1 MATQR
6 QIAANKVNSQKST
19 GPNTIAGKAKSCLN
33 HFSHGFASAT
43 ASFIPGEDPEEFKA
57 LLADLTEEYQPATPT
72 EQLFVE
78 RMTQNQWL
86 SLRAFRLQ
94 SDSFSRKGGYSL
106 GCSPSITISKDLG
119 LLIRYQTA
127 ADRAFH
133 RAHTDLVKAQK
144 ERKKSEID
152 FEPQNAA
159 KIADIGQ
166 PITDDAPKT
175 ATVPC
180 VKTDFPPAFVSSAA
194 PDAGA
199 GLEIVPEVPNFQ
211 NASLKNA
218 A

>member
-1 MATQR
+1 MATER
-6 QIAANKVNSQKST
+6 QIAANKANSQKST
-19 GPNTIAGKAKSCLN
+19 GPKSTEGKAKSCLN

-43 ASFIPGEDPEEFKA
+43 ARFIPGEDPEEFKA

-72 EQLFVE
+72 EQIFVE

-94 SDSFSRKGGYSL
+94 SNSFSMGKWGVNF
-106 GCSPSITISKDLG
+106 TISKDLG
-119 LLIRYQTA
+119 LLIRYQTG

-133 RAHTDLVKAQK
+133 RAHADLVKAQK

-152 FEPQNAA
+152 FEPQNAV
-159 KIADIGQ
+159 KTADNGQ
-166 PITDDAPKT
+166 RITDDVPKT
-175 ATVPC
+175 ATTTC
-180 VKTDFPPAFVSSAA
+180 VKTDFPAAPVSSAA
-194 PDAGA
+194 PDARA

-211 NASLKNA
+211 NVSIKNA

>member
-6 QIAANKVNSQKST
+6 QKAANKVNSQKST

-94 SDSFSRKGGYSL
+94 SNSFSMGKWGVNF
-106 GCSPSITISKDLG
+106 TISKDLG

-152 FEPQNAA
+152 FEPQNAV
-159 KIADIGQ
+159 K
-166 PITDDAPKT
+166 ITDDVPKT
-175 ATVPC
+175 ATVTC
-180 VKTDFPPAFVSSAA
+180 VKKDFPTAPVSSAA
-194 PDAGA
+194 PEAGA

>member
-1 MATQR
+1 
-6 QIAANKVNSQKST
+6 
-19 GPNTIAGKAKSCLN
+19 L
-33 HFSHGFASAT
+33 
-43 ASFIPGEDPEEFKA
+43 KA

-94 SDSFSRKGGYSL
+94 SNSFSMGKWGVNF
-106 GCSPSITISKDLG
+106 TISKDLG

-144 ERKKSEID
+144 ERKKSAID

-159 KIADIGQ
+159 KAADNGQ
-166 PITDDAPKT
+166 RITDDVPKT
-175 ATVPC
+175 ATATC
-180 VKTDFPPAFVSSAA
+180 VKTDFPPEKVSSAA

-199 GLEIVPEVPNFQ
+199 GLEIAPEVPNFQ